1 MAVSAGYVV
10 DRIALLK
17 MLNEALATEMVN
29 DDPTTGQ
36 LLREILLVEEKHA
49 DELAGLLA
57 GLPSPV

>member
-1 MAVSAGYVV
+1 
-10 DRIALLK
+10 